1 MAKNRNFN
9 NSNINNN
16 NGFNNNN
23 NINDYN
29 NNDDFN
35 NDNDFNSIESVS
47 HLRCR
52 LDIINMPWVENPSQQ
67 EQVTRG
73 PPMNPNEDEEDRRQ
87 EYKHILIYE
96 DNATNFL
103 CLKPLRK
110 STPSAVSSALIDIFC
125 ELGSTLIISTHNH
138 TITNQII
145 REMKEQ
151 WPQCFLLLGNS
162 LSVKELTR
170 FQKRRD
176 EVSQRLQH
184 WCEEQGT
191 QMWSHGLRFVQYQL
205 NSDEKRF
212 NNSEEYLR
220 SLHGN
225 RQHERSML
233 SLSSQLSFDAVTAVK
248 TEDDLVN
255 AVIAHS

>member
-1 MAKNRNFN
+1 
-9 NSNINNN
+9 
-16 NGFNNNN
+16 
-23 NINDYN
+23 
-29 NNDDFN
+29 
-35 NDNDFNSIESVS
+35 
-47 HLRCR
+47 
-52 LDIINMPWVENPSQQ
+52 MPCVENPSQQ
-67 EQVTRG
+67 QQVTRG
-73 PPMNPNEDEEDRRQ
+73 PPINPNEDEEDRRH

-145 REMKEQ
+145 QEMKEQ

-176 EVSQRLQH
+176 EVCERLKH

-205 NSDEKRF
+205 NSDEKRSS
-212 NNSEEYLR
+212 NDEEYLR
-220 SLHGN
+220 KLQRN
-225 RQHERSML
+225 RQHERTML
-233 SLSSQLSFDAVTAVK
+233 TLSSQLNSDVVTAVE
-248 TEDDLVN
+248 TEYDLLN
-255 AVIAHS
+255 AAIAHPS